1 MRIKRTDQLAD
12 DLTGL
17 RRRIEVLEIK
27 EGRGT
32 PDDGGGE
39 EPPPP
44 GSPTVTAIS
53 PSQGIPQ
60 GGTNVTITGTNF
72 TNVTGVVFGS
82 TPATSFQVVS
92 PTQINATAPA
102 NLSGVPGGGGNPTP
116 TGKFT
121 ITGDGRIEDPNGLP
135 WVACGGNIG
144 GVRPTGGSQTGSQVL
159 PAKILG
165 GVLEPNYGGG
175 PANLPDV
182 YNLQLYQFC
191 YIDEDGHLSWPYMS
205 GWMGDYADEST
216 IRAQI
221 EAAQAEGQVI
231 LWDIGGGDGGNLPVL
246 NGLHTQTAQD
256 NFFNDMVDFVDTF
269 GFQGIAW
276 GIEQWDGHE
285 VPGGISSTGVVAV
298 SRRLKAHYGPQFV
311 VGIVS
316 IINDFE
322 QLTSEIGRELQRTGE
337 LDFFRFEFYNL
348 WGWYVTGPEVIN
360 IIQQTINN
368 IGYGFSANQFVVGHA
383 AGLGAT
389 QGNGEPI
396 TLEDC
401 LTSWDEAVQVYPD
414 LRGVITY
421 GPFTLDGEVLDY
433 AWSAAMAERLFT
445 GDTPSSGPGGATP
458 GNWWYEA
465 NPAVD
470 HTQDAE
476 NYGFNMMRL
485 ILFDGWEGDGW
496 SYEQMRDGLFASI
509 DAHIAKGIVVTW
521 SLEALR
527 GTNPTLT
534 TVQNHYATKLQDD
547 VVARYKSHAA
557 GHYVWLNTLSAP
569 YDYNND
575 STWATV
581 NSWLYSRARS
591 QGWTHMQI
599 VDLPGEGNDMS
610 AAATE
615 QFILDFMQ
623 GKTNVILGA
632 HLYSPSGTLSVTGP
646 QIRSRNLPLIVTEF
660 GYAEGGSSTATD
672 WVFASAWSGSLRFGG
687 LMWQVA
693 GDPDNDFTFRTGA
706 GSAYWEATKA
716 LTALGQAMFD
726 RGQLQLNSYDDG
738 SSGGSGL
745 SMEVVQDFN
754 TGSQPS
760 DANMVVIGGNGSGG
774 SSGGQF
780 HVVDG
785 LIVDP
790 NGSTF
795 TPWGGVTVARPTG
808 VSASDAT
815 YGTDSAYSYANGNAT
830 RAAADGWNTTQV
842 RVLIPPAGSAPSTG
856 AFYTMDG
863 FVGRDGKRFVPIG
876 VNGVPIADTIAPG
889 DWWNDYGMANMNG
902 KAAAYA
908 ALGFNFVRLNDMR
921 DYDVKPFRDWQNGL
935 FDVIDEY
942 TAEGIV
948 CMPTYHRV
956 GAGTNPT
963 SSQLAANS
971 DFQNYW
977 TEIIERYEGNP
988 LVWVNPL
995 NEPIGT
1001 ALAQWET
1008 LANYQYSLMR
1018 SKGWTGMIV
1027 IDLPQWGQGIDV
1039 GTSRMAA
1046 LLQGKENT
1054 VIGFHNYDMGNQTA
1068 AVLSAQA
1075 AGVPIIVS
1083 EYGETLGG
1091 SGHSSMVWVS
1101 DNAQTLGIGAVG
1113 WWGAGNRNDDYVL
1126 RDATGAAWYDT
1137 GVPLT
1142 DYGERLFDLAAN
1154 QPVQPDLGSPSGS
1167 SSFPFTLQKSL
1178 EGLGQMLDEWTAQ
1191 GIVCIVSPDITA
1203 SNPPNWASVDA
1214 SLKTVQQWVCA
1225 NYADNPF
1232 VWLDTMGASWVAAG
1246 ATGTGQWSAWNTTQ
1260 TACYNDAIARGWTN
1274 MQVFTLPNY
1283 GQGIDAV
1290 ANGSLFD
1297 GWLAGKGDKVV
1308 LGWYNFGSA
1317 ASVEAILSLMQT
1329 IRSRKLPIICTR
1341 FGQNWNDAGP
1351 SDGGNPTTDAVGVDY
1366 TALYGQTWEDG
1377 VSTKPI
1383 VYLTFD
1389 DGPTV
1394 SLTESLIAI
1403 LGSHGVKGTFFVDG
1417 INVDAHP
1424 TIAAAITA
1432 AGHGI
1437 GNHTYDH
1444 VDLTTLSSTEM
1455 RSQID
1460 QATEAIL
1467 TATGVT
1473 TRVVRPPYG
1482 YTNAT
1487 VEQVIAAAGMEQV
1500 LWTHDT
1506 NDWDSGTVASITAVL
1521 NTLPTSPG
1529 SVSTVLMHDWVPE
1542 TQTAINAWLA
1552 ANKTKFEFRAYGLAS
1567 GSGGLHTGGIALA
1580 ATGPRTTANDY
1591 SWRYCTANGGVFRP
1605 WHEIAEGLNEVG
1617 RLIRDRG
1624 AQGYDIIGGGP
1635 IVNTL
1640 AAVEGTGLR
1649 ALIVNGEMRANVMD
1663 DQIVMY
1669 HTADLLSTDHWVEA
1683 DLLIGPTVT
1692 GQYTGLVCR
1701 IAGTSTWYA
1710 FTMAGDATRMK
1721 FQRVS
1726 NGAPNAAIYGNVPGG
1741 FAPNTTRRLRMQVRN
1756 GSITCS
1762 VDGTVVI
1769 NTLDNTASSGG
1780 GTGTTGTT
1788 NGAHVFSTNF
1798 LTSGGAAPTMFSDD
1812 FEGRG
1817 RTIANG
1823 TLLDTQN
1830 SYARID
1836 QAIPAAGFIL
1846 GDESGN
1852 NYYSGVNEQGKPRF
1866 TTTAKNG
1873 TYAMRCGLVNAG
1885 AGQYGGSFYHYYAD
1899 TPAPIVY
1906 FNWWYRF
1913 DAMTAQAAQNGSNPG
1928 LWLARPNWANFDAQ
1942 TPHLRLSVDL
1952 TLEQGDAYGTYAM
1965 SQNTWYKM
1973 ESVINGV
1980 LGTST
1985 TTIRNAAGTLLDTIV
2000 SNWTPVG
2007 NIGFIEFGAL
2017 WCDMSAFTSIGYSYW
2032 DDVQMSSQPIGTGGA
2047 GGTTAADYGLDET
2060 PEYGLHGYNIPY
2072 VITDGVAYP
2081 AAWGDGYGDCI
2092 AFPARDDIEED
2103 HYAKALVR
2111 IGPDGITGDP
2121 LGAYVGVMVRVQP
2134 TSGSG
2139 WPIHGDPASP
2149 YAWYKMETAGYS
2161 GAMRFMK
2168 IMGGN
2173 IDYEEDIYYPIE
2185 PNTDYELYLEVRGAN
2200 IIGKINGEVVYEH
2213 TDYDLTGGKPGITI
2227 YNESSQQQTVI
2238 DSFEAG
2244 DFATG
2249 GSDPPPTPDPD
2260 PEPISSGTRAG
2271 LVLMASGNGANSRID
2286 NWRAGNF
2293 ETGTGVTTPVTVS
2306 VRVSSTI
2313 GTSADTSADDYTY
2326 R

>member
-231 LWDIGGGDGGNLPVL
+231 LWDIGGGDDGNPLPVL

-445 GDTPSSGPGGATP
+445 GDTPSFGPGGATP

-745 SMEVVQDFN
+745 SMEVIESFN
-754 TGSQPS
+754 TGTQPS
-760 DANMVVIGGNGSGG
+760 DANMTVIGGNTVGG
-774 SSGGQF
+774 SSTGTF
-780 HVVDG
+780 HVEGGV
-785 LIVDP
+785 IIDP
-790 NGSTF
+790 NGVTF
-795 TPWGGVTVARPTG
+795 TPWGGATVARPTG
-808 VSASDAT
+808 VVASHAVF
-815 YGTDSAYSYANGNAT
+815 GTDSAYSYANGNAT
-830 RAAADGWNTTQV
+830 RARADGWNATAVTVLLPSLETT
-842 RVLIPPAGSAPSTG
+842 P
-856 AFYTMDG
+856 
-863 FVGRDGKRFVPIG
+863 
-876 VNGVPIADTIAPG
+876 
-889 DWWNDYGMANMNG
+889 
-902 KAAAYA
+902 
-908 ALGFNFVRLNDMR
+908 
-921 DYDVKPFRDWQNGL
+921 
-935 FDVIDEY
+935 
-942 TAEGIV
+942 
-948 CMPTYHRV
+948 
-956 GAGTNPT
+956 
-963 SSQLAANS
+963 
-971 DFQNYW
+971 
-977 TEIIERYEGNP
+977 
-988 LVWVNPL
+988 
-995 NEPIGT
+995 
-1001 ALAQWET
+1001 
-1008 LANYQYSLMR
+1008 
-1018 SKGWTGMIV
+1018 
-1027 IDLPQWGQGIDV
+1027 
-1039 GTSRMAA
+1039 
-1046 LLQGKENT
+1046 
-1054 VIGFHNYDMGNQTA
+1054 
-1068 AVLSAQA
+1068 
-1075 AGVPIIVS
+1075 
-1083 EYGETLGG
+1083 
-1091 SGHSSMVWVS
+1091 
-1101 DNAQTLGIGAVG
+1101 
-1113 WWGAGNRNDDYVL
+1113 
-1126 RDATGAAWYDT
+1126 
-1137 GVPLT
+1137 
-1142 DYGERLFDLAAN
+1142 
-1154 QPVQPDLGSPSGS
+1154 
-1167 SSFPFTLQKSL
+1167 PFTLAQSL

-1191 GIVCIVSPDITA
+1191 GIVCIVSPSNLTNNPA
-1203 SNPPNWASVDA
+1203 SYAAVNAEIRA
-1214 SLKTVQQWVCA
+1214 VQEYVCA

-1232 VWLDTMGASWVAAG
+1232 VWLETMGDSWDAATSVG
-1246 ATGTGQWSAWNTTQ
+1246 GGQWPNWNVTNTQ
-1260 TACYNDAIARGWTN
+1260 CFNDAVARGWTN
-1274 MQVFTLPNY
+1274 MQVFVLP
-1283 GQGIDAV
+1283 GEGDDLASV

-1297 GWLAGKGDKVV
+1297 SWLAGKGDRVC
-1308 LGWYNFGSA
+1308 LGWYNFGA
-1317 ASVEAILSLMQT
+1317 AGTVGATLTLVQAIT
-1329 IRSRKLPIICTR
+1329 ARNVPIICTS
-1341 FGQNWNDAGP
+1341 FGQNWNDGTTG
-1351 SDGGNPTTDAVGVDY
+1351 DGGSAGDAVGVDY
-1366 TALYGQTWEDG
+1366 TTFYGQT
-1377 VSTKPI
+1377 ST
-1383 VYLTFD
+1383 
-1389 DGPTV
+1389 
-1394 SLTESLIAI
+1394 
-1403 LGSHGVKGTFFVDG
+1403 
-1417 INVDAHP
+1417 
-1424 TIAAAITA
+1424 
-1432 AGHGI
+1432 
-1437 GNHTYDH
+1437 
-1444 VDLTTLSSTEM
+1444 
-1455 RSQID
+1455 
-1460 QATEAIL
+1460 
-1467 TATGVT
+1467 
-1473 TRVVRPPYG
+1473 
-1482 YTNAT
+1482 
-1487 VEQVIAAAGMEQV
+1487 
-1500 LWTHDT
+1500 
-1506 NDWDSGTVASITAVL
+1506 
-1521 NTLPTSPG
+1521 
-1529 SVSTVLMHDWVPE
+1529 
-1542 TQTAINAWLA
+1542 
-1552 ANKTKFEFRAYGLAS
+1552 
-1567 GSGGLHTGGIALA
+1567 LHTGGIAWR

-1591 SWRYCTANGGVFRP
+1591 SWRYNATNGGVFRP
-1605 WHEIAEGLNEVG
+1605 WHDIAENLNEVG
-1617 RLIRDRG
+1617 RLIRDRA
-1624 AQGYDIIGGGP
+1624 AQGYDVIGGGP
-1635 IVNTL
+1635 IGS
-1640 AAVEGTGLR
+1640 APPPPPPSG
-1649 ALIVNGEMRANVMD
+1649 D
-1663 DQIVMY
+1663 
-1669 HTADLLSTDHWVEA
+1669 
-1683 DLLIGPTVT
+1683 GPT
-1692 GQYTGLVCR
+1692 
-1701 IAGTSTWYA
+1701 
-1710 FTMAGDATRMK
+1710 
-1721 FQRVS
+1721 
-1726 NGAPNAAIYGNVPGG
+1726 
-1741 FAPNTTRRLRMQVRN
+1741 
-1756 GSITCS
+1756 
-1762 VDGTVVI
+1762 
-1769 NTLDNTASSGG
+1769 TARFFYG
-1780 GTGTTGTT
+1780 GTGIFNTLVTQSSVQLHPRSAAIVAGLAGGTG
-1788 NGAHVFSTNF
+1788 
-1798 LTSGGAAPTMFSDD
+1798 D
-1812 FEGRG
+1812 RG
-1817 RTIANG
+1817 I
-1823 TLLDTQN
+1823 
-1830 SYARID
+1830 
-1836 QAIPAAGFIL
+1836 
-1846 GDESGN
+1846 
-1852 NYYSGVNEQGKPRF
+1852 
-1866 TTTAKNG
+1866 TAE
-1873 TYAMRCGLVNAG
+1873 A
-1885 AGQYGGSFYHYYAD
+1885 
-1899 TPAPIVY
+1899 
-1906 FNWWYRF
+1906 
-1913 DAMTAQAAQNGSNPG
+1913 
-1928 LWLARPNWANFDAQ
+1928 
-1942 TPHLRLSVDL
+1942 
-1952 TLEQGDAYGTYAM
+1952 YAM
-1965 SQNTWYKM
+1965 SVVDVDPNGKTYQ
-1973 ESVINGV
+1973 VI
-1980 LGTST
+1980 
-1985 TTIRNAAGTLLDTIV
+1985 IRNDSIYGGAWGGSGDWGFNNVTFLYPTIKIQPGAQVPSGTD
-2000 SNWTPVG
+2000 
-2007 NIGFIEFGAL
+2007 GAL
-2017 WCDMSAFTSIGYSYW
+2017 VIRDWVNERAVSLWIAEI
-2032 DDVQMSSQPIGTGGA
+2032 
-2047 GGTTAADYGLDET
+2047 DE
-2060 PEYGLHGYNIPY
+2060 
-2072 VITDGVAYP
+2072 
-2081 AAWGDGYGDCI
+2081 
-2092 AFPARDDIEED
+2092 
-2103 HYAKALVR
+2103 
-2111 IGPDGITGDP
+2111 
-2121 LGAYVGVMVRVQP
+2121 
-2134 TSGSG
+2134 
-2139 WPIHGDPASP
+2139 
-2149 YAWYKMETAGYS
+2149 
-2161 GAMRFMK
+2161 
-2168 IMGGN
+2168 
-2173 IDYEEDIYYPIE
+2173 
-2185 PNTDYELYLEVRGAN
+2185 
-2200 IIGKINGEVVYEH
+2200 
-2213 TDYDLTGGKPGITI
+2213 
-2227 YNESSQQQTVI
+2227 
-2238 DSFEAG
+2238 
-2244 DFATG
+2244 
-2249 GSDPPPTPDPD
+2249 
-2260 PEPISSGTRAG
+2260 
-2271 LVLMASGNGANSRID
+2271 ANSRIIAEWGGAFPANSD
-2286 NWRAGNF
+2286 GNSMAPNYSVGPYQQT
-2293 ETGTGVTTPVTVS
+2293 EPINRTTGTGAVYGHTA
-2306 VRVSSTI
+2306 I
-2313 GTSADTSADDYTY
+2313 GTCGYQGCLTFDDLQRGYINHALVFVTSLIAGPPQSPGTAFYYPATTNDGSEYGGARVEGGSRFHLTMSDAAINNISHAGQRLIARALKDYGAFVCDYGGSMMTY
-2326 R
+2326 PVQRPRVGNAAEAALFTDYGFSVSGDGWNAMNQIDWSQAEILIPR

>member
-231 LWDIGGGDGGNLPVL
+231 LWDIGGGDDGNPLPVL

-754 TGSQPS
+754 TGTEPS
-760 DANMVVIGGNGSGG
+760 DANMTVVGGNGSGG
-774 SSGGQF
+774 TSTGQF
-780 HVVDG
+780 RVEGGV
-785 LIVDP
+785 IVDP
-790 NGSTF
+790 NGRTF
-795 TPWGGVTVARPTG
+795 TPWGGATVARPTG
-808 VSASDAT
+808 VAASHAVF
-815 YGTDSAYSYANGNAT
+815 GTDSGYSYGNGNAT
-830 RAAADGWNTTQV
+830 RARADGWNATAVTA
-842 RVLIPPAGSAPSTG
+842 LIPS
-856 AFYTMDG
+856 
-863 FVGRDGKRFVPIG
+863 
-876 VNGVPIADTIAPG
+876 
-889 DWWNDYGMANMNG
+889 
-902 KAAAYA
+902 
-908 ALGFNFVRLNDMR
+908 L
-921 DYDVKPFRDWQNGL
+921 
-935 FDVIDEY
+935 
-942 TAEGIV
+942 
-948 CMPTYHRV
+948 
-956 GAGTNPT
+956 
-963 SSQLAANS
+963 
-971 DFQNYW
+971 
-977 TEIIERYEGNP
+977 
-988 LVWVNPL
+988 
-995 NEPIGT
+995 
-1001 ALAQWET
+1001 ET
-1008 LANYQYSLMR
+1008 
-1018 SKGWTGMIV
+1018 T
-1027 IDLPQWGQGIDV
+1027 P
-1039 GTSRMAA
+1039 
-1046 LLQGKENT
+1046 
-1054 VIGFHNYDMGNQTA
+1054 
-1068 AVLSAQA
+1068 
-1075 AGVPIIVS
+1075 
-1083 EYGETLGG
+1083 
-1091 SGHSSMVWVS
+1091 
-1101 DNAQTLGIGAVG
+1101 
-1113 WWGAGNRNDDYVL
+1113 
-1126 RDATGAAWYDT
+1126 
-1137 GVPLT
+1137 
-1142 DYGERLFDLAAN
+1142 
-1154 QPVQPDLGSPSGS
+1154 
-1167 SSFPFTLQKSL
+1167 PFTLAQSL

-1191 GIVCIVSPDITA
+1191 GIVCIVGPNVTMT
-1203 SNPPNWASVDA
+1203 NP
-1214 SLKTVQQWVCA
+1214 A
-1225 NYADNPF
+1225 NYAAVNAEIRAVQEYVCTNYRDNPF
-1232 VWLDTMGASWVAAG
+1232 VWLETMRDSFGTAG
-1246 ATGTGQWSAWNTTQ
+1246 ATGTGQWPNWNATNTQ
-1260 TACYNDAIARGWTN
+1260 CFNDAVARGWTN
-1274 MQVFTLPNY
+1274 MQVFVLP
-1283 GQGIDAV
+1283 GQGDGIAAV

-1297 GWLAGKGDKVV
+1297 TWLAGKGDRVC
-1308 LGWYNFGSA
+1308 LGWYNFGSEG
-1317 ASVEAILSLMQT
+1317 SVEDTLTAVRAISARNIPL
-1329 IRSRKLPIICTR
+1329 ICTS

-1377 VSTKPI
+1377 ASPKPI

-1444 VDLTTLSSTEM
+1444 VDLTTLSSTEI
-1455 RSQID
+1455 REQID
-1460 QATEAIL
+1460 QANEAIL

-1473 TRVVRPPYG
+1473 TRAMRPPYG

-1542 TQTAINAWLA
+1542 TQTALNAWLA
-1552 ANKTKFEFRAYGLAS
+1552 ANKTVFEFRVYGLAS
-1567 GSGGLHTGGIALA
+1567 GSGGLHTGGIAWQ
-1580 ATGPRTTANDY
+1580 ATGRRNTANDY
-1591 SWRYCTANGGVFRP
+1591 SWRYCTANGGVFRS
-1605 WHEIAEGLNEVG
+1605 WYEIAEGLNEVG

-1624 AQGYDIIGGGP
+1624 AQGYEIIGGGP
-1635 IVNTL
+1635 IVNT
-1640 AAVEGTGLR
+1640 AAAEGTGLR
-1649 ALIVNGEMRANVMD
+1649 AVIVNGEMRANVMD

-1683 DLLIGPTVT
+1683 DLLIGATVT

-1701 IAGTSTWYA
+1701 VAGTSTWYA

-1726 NGAPNAAIYGNVPGG
+1726 NGAPNAAIYGTVPGG

-1798 LTSGGAAPTMFSDD
+1798 TVGGGAAPTMFSDD

-1836 QAIPAAGFIL
+1836 QSIPAAGFIL

-1885 AGQYGGSFYHYYAD
+1885 AGQYGGAFYHYYAD

-1942 TPHLRLSVDL
+1942 TPHLRLSADL
-1952 TLEQGDAYGTYAM
+1952 TLEQGDASGTYAM

-1985 TTIRNAAGTLLDTIV
+1985 TTIRNAAGAVLDTIE
-2000 SNWTPVG
+2000 SWWTPVG